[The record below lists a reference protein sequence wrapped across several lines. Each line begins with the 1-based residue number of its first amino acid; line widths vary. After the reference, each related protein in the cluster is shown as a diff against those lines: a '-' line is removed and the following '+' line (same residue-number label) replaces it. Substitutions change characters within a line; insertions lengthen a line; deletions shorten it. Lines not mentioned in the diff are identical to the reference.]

1 MKIIDLCQLWFSQFS
16 LVSKIHFLGGPLA
29 VTDANL
35 VLGRLLPDYFPK
47 IFGKT
52 EDQPLDKKATIEAFE
67 KLTHEVTFHI
77 VVDTDQIYYQTDVF
91 YFYVW
96 NFLKLITFI
105 DKSVHRVARRK

>member
-1 MKIIDLCQLWFSQFS
+1 MKIKDNRSVSTLVFTVIISVQKS
-16 LVSKIHFLGGPLA
+16 LLGGPLA

-67 KLTHEVTFHI
+67 KLTHEVKFHI
-77 VVDTDQIYYQTDVF
+77 RLFVVNAD
-91 YFYVW
+91 
-96 NFLKLITFI
+96 
-105 DKSVHRVARRK
+105 